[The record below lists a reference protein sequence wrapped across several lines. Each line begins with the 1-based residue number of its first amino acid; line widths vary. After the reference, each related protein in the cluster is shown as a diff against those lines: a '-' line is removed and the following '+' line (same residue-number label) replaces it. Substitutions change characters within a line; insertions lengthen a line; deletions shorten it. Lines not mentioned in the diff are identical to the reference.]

1 MKTKPI
7 LQKSFSQ
14 KHFFLF
20 MVVPV
25 LIGIA
30 ITVTSLAHAEWD
42 KDGPCLQSPKNQ
54 GWKLLEEQTLSSRA
68 TVHTQKNLP
77 NHS

>member
-7 LQKSFSQ
+7 LQNSFSQ
-14 KHFFLF
+14 KYFVLF

-42 KDGPCLQSPKNQ
+42 KDDPCLQSPKNQ

-68 TVHTQKNLP
+68 AVPNQKSLP

>member
-7 LQKSFSQ
+7 FQSSFHQ
-14 KHFFLF
+14 RHFFLF
-20 MVVPV
+20 MIVPV

-30 ITVTSLAHAEWD
+30 ITATSLAHAEWY
-42 KDGPCLQSPKNQ
+42 KDDPCLQSPKNQ
-54 GWKLLEEQTLSSRA
+54 GWKQFEEPTASSSA
-68 TVHTQKNLP
+68 AAHFQKRLP

>member
-7 LQKSFSQ
+7 LQSSFIQ

-42 KDGPCLQSPKNQ
+42 KDDPCLQSPKNQ
-54 GWKLLEEQTLSSRA
+54 GWKLFEEQTLSSRA
-68 TVHTQKNLP
+68 AIHNQTSLSS
-77 NHS
+77 HS